1 MKFLFYGDDL
11 FFYLLKE
18 TFTFDI
24 GRVETFENT
33 FSEESILITD
43 NNIFNVENISFDNLK
58 KIYIYSDRVET
69 KFLKRYSDFINKM
82 SFHGRDEYIFFEK
95 FFTEKLDK
103 VKLNKRNKVIL
114 SDSFKDVIIPM
125 EDIEYFS
132 YDRNQKKS
140 FAIVDGNS
148 YFLKKSLTEI
158 EKFMEDSDFIRIERG
173 IILNIKKIKEIDY
186 KEEYVMT
193 NSGQK
198 VYLGRSILKKISENY
213 FEDFYRL

>member
-1 MKFLFYGDDL
+1 MNFLFYGDDL

-33 FSEESILITD
+33 FPEESILITD
-43 NNIFNVENISFDNLK
+43 NNIFNVENISFENLK

-69 KFLKRYSDFINKM
+69 KFLKRYSDFINKI

-95 FFTEKLDK
+95 FFTEEPDKIKLDG
-103 VKLNKRNKVIL
+103 RNKVIL
-114 SDSFKDVIIPM
+114 SDSFKDVIIPVG
-125 EDIEYFS
+125 DIEYFS

-173 IILNIKKIKEIDY
+173 IILNIKKVKEIDY

-198 VYLGRSILKKISENY
+198 IYLGRSILKKISENY
-213 FEDFYRL
+213 FENFYRL

>member
-24 GRVETFENT
+24 ERVENFENT
-33 FSEESILITD
+33 FPEESILITD
-43 NNIFNVENISFDNLK
+43 NNIFNVENISFSNLK
-58 KIYIYSDRVET
+58 KVYIYSDRVET
-69 KFLKRYSDFINKM
+69 KFLKRYSDFVNKI

-95 FFTEKLDK
+95 FFTEEPDKIKLDG
-103 VKLNKRNKVIL
+103 RNKVIL
-114 SDSFKDVIIPM
+114 SDSFKDVIIPVG
-125 EDIEYFS
+125 DIEYFS

-198 VYLGRSILKKISENY
+198 IYLGRSILKKISENY

>member
-1 MKFLFYGDDL
+1 MRFLFYGDDL

-24 GRVETFENT
+24 GRVESFENG
-33 FSEESILITD
+33 FAEESILITD
-43 NNIFNVENISFDNLK
+43 NNIFNVENISFENLK

-69 KFLKRYSDFINKM
+69 KFLK
-82 SFHGRDEYIFFEK
+82 K
-95 FFTEKLDK
+95 FFTPEQEK
-103 VKLNKRNKVIL
+103 VKLDRKNKVIL

-140 FAIVDGNS
+140 FAVIDGNP

-173 IILNIKKIKEIDY
+173 IILNIKKVKEIDY

-198 VYLGRSILKKISENY
+198 IYLGRSILKKISENY
-213 FEDFYRL
+213 FENFYRL

>member
-24 GRVETFENT
+24 GRVENFEKG
-33 FSEESILITD
+33 FPEETVLITD
-43 NNIFNVENISFDNLK
+43 NNIFNIENISFDNLK

-69 KFLKRYSDFINKM
+69 KFLKRYSDFINKI

-95 FFTEKLDK
+95 FFIEKLDK
-103 VKLNKRNKVIL
+103 VKLDKRNKVIL
-114 SDSFKDVIIPM
+114 SDSFKDVVIPM

-140 FAIVDGNS
+140 FVIVDGNS

-186 KEEYVMT
+186 KEEYLMT

-198 VYLGRSILKKISENY
+198 IYLGRSILKKISENY

>member
-24 GRVETFENT
+24 ERVENFEMC
-33 FSEESILITD
+33 FIEEIILITD
-43 NNIFNVENISFDNLK
+43 NNIFNIENIHFDNLK
-58 KIYIYSDRVET
+58 KMYIYSDRVET
-69 KFLKRYSDFINKM
+69 KFLKRYCNFINKI
-82 SFHGRDEYIFFEK
+82 SFQGRDEYIFL
-95 FFTEKLDK
+95 EKLLIEKQDRI
-103 VKLNKRNKVIL
+103 KLDKRNKVIL

-198 VYLGRSILKKISENY
+198 IYLGRSILKKISENY
-213 FEDFYRL
+213 FENFYRL

>member
-24 GRVETFENT
+24 ERVENFDICFIEK
-33 FSEESILITD
+33 SILITD
-43 NNIFNVENISFDNLK
+43 NNIFNIENMSFDNLK

-69 KFLKRYSDFINKM
+69 KFLKRYSDFINKI

-95 FFTEKLDK
+95 FFAEKLDK

-125 EDIEYFS
+125 GDIEYFS

-198 VYLGRSILKKISENY
+198 IYLGRSILKKISENY

>member
-1 MKFLFYGDDL
+1 MNFLFYGDDL

-24 GRVETFENT
+24 ERVENFEKGLA
-33 FSEESILITD
+33 EEAILITD
-43 NNIFNVENISFDNLK
+43 NNIFNIENISFDNLK
-58 KIYIYSDRVET
+58 KMYVYSDRVET
-69 KFLKRYSDFINKM
+69 KFLKRYSDYISKI

-95 FFTEKLDK
+95 FFAEKLDK
-103 VKLNKRNKVIL
+103 IRLDKRNKVIL

-158 EKFMEDSDFIRIERG
+158 ERFMEDSDFIRIERG

-198 VYLGRSILKKISENY
+198 IYLGRSILKKISENY
-213 FEDFYRL
+213 FMDFYRL

>member
-24 GRVETFENT
+24 ERVENFEMC
-33 FSEESILITD
+33 FIEEIILITD
-43 NNIFNVENISFDNLK
+43 NNIFNIENIHFDNLK
-58 KIYIYSDRVET
+58 KMYIYSDRVET
-69 KFLKRYSDFINKM
+69 KFLKRYSNFINKI
-82 SFHGRDEYIFFEK
+82 SFQGRDEYIFL
-95 FFTEKLDK
+95 EKLLIEKKEREKID
-103 VKLNKRNKVIL
+103 KRNKVIL

-198 VYLGRSILKKISENY
+198 IYLGRSILKKISENY
-213 FEDFYRL
+213 FENFYRL

>member
-24 GRVETFENT
+24 ERVENFEIC
-33 FSEESILITD
+33 FIEKSLITD
-43 NNIFNVENISFDNLK
+43 NNIFNIENISFDNLE

-198 VYLGRSILKKISENY
+198 IYLGRSILKKISENY

>member
-24 GRVETFENT
+24 ERIENFEIC
-33 FSEESILITD
+33 FIEKSILITD
-43 NNIFNVENISFDNLK
+43 NNIFNIENISFDNLK

-125 EDIEYFS
+125 EDIEY
-132 YDRNQKKS
+132 
-140 FAIVDGNS
+140 
-148 YFLKKSLTEI
+148 L
-158 EKFMEDSDFIRIERG
+158 
-173 IILNIKKIKEIDY
+173 
-186 KEEYVMT
+186 
-193 NSGQK
+193 
-198 VYLGRSILKKISENY
+198 
-213 FEDFYRL
+213 

>member
-1 MKFLFYGDDL
+1 MKVLFYGDDL

-24 GRVETFENT
+24 ERVENFEIC
-33 FSEESILITD
+33 FIEKSILITD
-43 NNIFNVENISFDNLK
+43 NNIFNIENISFDNLE

-193 NSGQK
+193 NNGQK
-198 VYLGRSILKKISENY
+198 IYLGRSILKKISENY

>member
-24 GRVETFENT
+24 GRVEAFENT
-33 FSEESILITD
+33 FPEESILITD
-43 NNIFNVENISFDNLK
+43 NNIFNVENISFSNLK
-58 KIYIYSDRVET
+58 KMYIYSDRVET
-69 KFLKRYSDFINKM
+69 KFLKRYSDFINKI

-95 FFTEKLDK
+95 FLTDEPDKIKLDG
-103 VKLNKRNKVIL
+103 RNKVIL
-114 SDSFKDVIIPM
+114 SDSFKDVIIPVG
-125 EDIEYFS
+125 DIEYFS

-173 IILNIKKIKEIDY
+173 IILNIKKVKEIDY

-198 VYLGRSILKKISENY
+198 IYLGRSILKKISENY
-213 FEDFYRL
+213 FENFYRL

>member
-24 GRVETFENT
+24 ERVENFEIC
-33 FSEESILITD
+33 FIEESILITD
-43 NNIFNVENISFDNLK
+43 NNIFNIENMSFDNLK

-140 FAIVDGNS
+140 
-148 YFLKKSLTEI
+148 LTEI

-198 VYLGRSILKKISENY
+198 IYLGRSILKKISENY

>member
-1 MKFLFYGDDL
+1 MRFLFYGDDL

-24 GRVETFENT
+24 GRVESFENG
-33 FSEESILITD
+33 FAEESILITD
-43 NNIFNVENISFDNLK
+43 NNIFNVENISLENLK

-95 FFTEKLDK
+95 FFTPEQEK
-103 VKLNKRNKVIL
+103 VKLDRKNKVIL

-140 FAIVDGNS
+140 FAVIDGNP

-173 IILNIKKIKEIDY
+173 IILNIKKVKEIDY

-198 VYLGRSILKKISENY
+198 IYLGRSILKKISENY
-213 FEDFYRL
+213 FENFYRL

>member
-18 TFTFDI
+18 TFTFEI
-24 GRVETFENT
+24 GRVETFEST
-33 FSEESILITD
+33 FPEESILITD
-43 NNIFNVENISFDNLK
+43 NNIFNVENISFSNLK
-58 KIYIYSDRVET
+58 KMYIYSDRVET

-198 VYLGRSILKKISENY
+198 IYLGRSILKKISENY

>member
-1 MKFLFYGDDL
+1 MRFLFYGDDL

-24 GRVETFENT
+24 GRVESFENG
-33 FSEESILITD
+33 FAEESILITD
-43 NNIFNVENISFDNLK
+43 NNIFNVENISFENLK

-95 FFTEKLDK
+95 FFTPEQEK
-103 VKLNKRNKVIL
+103 V
-114 SDSFKDVIIPM
+114 KDVIIPM

-140 FAIVDGNS
+140 FVVIDGNP

-173 IILNIKKIKEIDY
+173 IILNIKKVKEIDY

-198 VYLGRSILKKISENY
+198 IYLGRSILIKISENY
-213 FEDFYRL
+213 FENFHRL

>member
-24 GRVETFENT
+24 ERVENFEMC
-33 FSEESILITD
+33 FIEEIILITD
-43 NNIFNVENISFDNLK
+43 NNIFNIENIHFDNLK
-58 KIYIYSDRVET
+58 KMYIYSDRVET
-69 KFLKRYSDFINKM
+69 KFLKRYSNFINKI
-82 SFHGRDEYIFFEK
+82 SFQGRDEYIFL
-95 FFTEKLDK
+95 EKLLIEKQDRI
-103 VKLNKRNKVIL
+103 KLDKRNKVIL

-148 YFLKKSLTEI
+148 YF
-158 EKFMEDSDFIRIERG
+158 
-173 IILNIKKIKEIDY
+173 
-186 KEEYVMT
+186 
-193 NSGQK
+193 
-198 VYLGRSILKKISENY
+198 
-213 FEDFYRL
+213 

>member
-24 GRVETFENT
+24 ERVENFEMC
-33 FSEESILITD
+33 FIEEIILITD
-43 NNIFNVENISFDNLK
+43 NNIFNIENIHFDNLK
-58 KIYIYSDRVET
+58 KMYIYSDRVET
-69 KFLKRYSDFINKM
+69 KFLKRYSNFINKI
-82 SFHGRDEYIFFEK
+82 SFQGRDEYIFL
-95 FFTEKLDK
+95 EKLLIEKQDRI
-103 VKLNKRNKVIL
+103 KLEKRNKVIL

-193 NSGQK
+193 NSGQNI
-198 VYLGRSILKKISENY
+198 YLGRSILKKISENY
-213 FEDFYRL
+213 FENFYRL

>member
-24 GRVETFENT
+24 ERVENFEIC
-33 FSEESILITD
+33 FIEKSILITD
-43 NNIFNVENISFDNLK
+43 NNIFNIENISFDNLE

-103 VKLNKRNKVIL
+103 VKLNKQNKVIL

-158 EKFMEDSDFIRIERG
+158 EKFMENSDFIRIERG

-198 VYLGRSILKKISENY
+198 IYLGRSILKKISENY

>member
-18 TFTFDI
+18 TFTFEI
-24 GRVETFENT
+24 ERVETFEST
-33 FSEESILITD
+33 FPEESILITD
-43 NNIFNVENISFDNLK
+43 NNIFNVENISFSNLK
-58 KIYIYSDRVET
+58 KMYIYSDRVET

-114 SDSFKDVIIPM
+114 SDSFKDVIIPI

-198 VYLGRSILKKISENY
+198 IYLGRSILKKISENY
-213 FEDFYRL
+213 FENFYRL

>member
-18 TFTFDI
+18 TFTFEI
-24 GRVETFENT
+24 ERVETFEST
-33 FSEESILITD
+33 FPEESILITD
-43 NNIFNVENISFDNLK
+43 NNIFNVENISFSNLK
-58 KIYIYSDRVET
+58 KMYIYSDRVET

-114 SDSFKDVIIPM
+114 SDSFKDVIIPI

-198 VYLGRSILKKISENY
+198 IYLGRSILKKISENY

>member
-24 GRVETFENT
+24 ERVENFDICFIEK
-33 FSEESILITD
+33 SILITD
-43 NNIFNVENISFDNLK
+43 NNIFNIENMSFDNLK

-95 FFTEKLDK
+95 FFAEKLDK

-198 VYLGRSILKKISENY
+198 IYLGRSILKKISENY

>member
-24 GRVETFENT
+24 ERIENFEIC
-33 FSEESILITD
+33 FIEKSILITD
-43 NNIFNVENISFDNLK
+43 NNIFNIENISFDNLK

-148 YFLKKSLTEI
+148 YFLKTSLTEI
-158 EKFMEDSDFIRIERG
+158 EQFMEDSDFIRIERG

-198 VYLGRSILKKISENY
+198 IYLGRSILKKISENH

>member
-24 GRVETFENT
+24 ERIENFEIC
-33 FSEESILITD
+33 FIEKSILITD
-43 NNIFNVENISFDNLK
+43 NNIFNIENISFDNLK

-114 SDSFKDVIIPM
+114 SDRFKDVIIPM

-198 VYLGRSILKKISENY
+198 IYLGRSILKKISENY

>member
-18 TFTFDI
+18 
-24 GRVETFENT
+24 
-33 FSEESILITD
+33 ILITD
-43 NNIFNVENISFDNLK
+43 NNIFNIENIHFDNLK
-58 KIYIYSDRVET
+58 KMYIYSDRVET
-69 KFLKRYSDFINKM
+69 KFLKRYSNFINKI
-82 SFHGRDEYIFFEK
+82 SFQGRDEYIFL
-95 FFTEKLDK
+95 EKLLIEKQDRI
-103 VKLNKRNKVIL
+103 KLDKRNKVIL

-198 VYLGRSILKKISENY
+198 IYLGRSILKKISENY
-213 FEDFYRL
+213 FENFYRL

>member
-24 GRVETFENT
+24 ERVENFEMC
-33 FSEESILITD
+33 FIEEIILITD
-43 NNIFNVENISFDNLK
+43 NNIFNIENIHFDNLK
-58 KIYIYSDRVET
+58 KMYIYSDRVET
-69 KFLKRYSDFINKM
+69 KFLKRYSNFINKI
-82 SFHGRDEYIFFEK
+82 SFQGRDEYIFL
-95 FFTEKLDK
+95 EKLLIEKQDRI
-103 VKLNKRNKVIL
+103 KLDKRNKVIL

-158 EKFMEDSDFIRIERG
+158 DGGF
-173 IILNIKKIKEIDY
+173 
-186 KEEYVMT
+186 
-193 NSGQK
+193 
-198 VYLGRSILKKISENY
+198 
-213 FEDFYRL
+213 

>member
-24 GRVETFENT
+24 ERIENFEIC
-33 FSEESILITD
+33 FIEKSILITD
-43 NNIFNVENISFDNLK
+43 NNIFNIENISFDNLE

-198 VYLGRSILKKISENY
+198 IYLGRSILKKISENY

>member
-18 TFTFDI
+18 TFTFEI
-24 GRVETFENT
+24 ERVETFEST
-33 FSEESILITD
+33 FPEESILITD
-43 NNIFNVENISFDNLK
+43 NNIFNVENISFSNLK
-58 KIYIYSDRVET
+58 KMYIYSDRVET

-198 VYLGRSILKKISENY
+198 IYLGRSILKKISENY

>member
-24 GRVETFENT
+24 ERVENFEIC
-33 FSEESILITD
+33 FIEKSILITD
-43 NNIFNVENISFDNLK
+43 NNIFNIENISFDNLE

-198 VYLGRSILKKISENY
+198 IYLGRSILKKISENY

>member
-24 GRVETFENT
+24 ERVENFEIC
-33 FSEESILITD
+33 FIEKSILITD
-43 NNIFNVENISFDNLK
+43 NNIFNIENISFDNLE

-148 YFLKKSLTEI
+148 YFLKNHLQKLKNLWKI
-158 EKFMEDSDFIRIERG
+158 Q
-173 IILNIKKIKEIDY
+173 IL
-186 KEEYVMT
+186 
-193 NSGQK
+193 
-198 VYLGRSILKKISENY
+198 
-213 FEDFYRL
+213 

>member
-24 GRVETFENT
+24 GRVENFEKG
-33 FSEESILITD
+33 FPEETVLITD
-43 NNIFNVENISFDNLK
+43 NNIFNIENISFDNLK

-69 KFLKRYSDFINKM
+69 KFLKRYSDFINKI

-95 FFTEKLDK
+95 FFIEKLDK
-103 VKLNKRNKVIL
+103 VKLDKRNKVIL
-114 SDSFKDVIIPM
+114 SDSFKDVVIPM

-198 VYLGRSILKKISENY
+198 IYLGRSILKKISENY

>member
-24 GRVETFENT
+24 ERVENFEIC
-33 FSEESILITD
+33 FIEKSILITD
-43 NNIFNVENISFDNLK
+43 NNIFNIENISFDNLE

-140 FAIVDGNS
+140 FAIVDVNS

-198 VYLGRSILKKISENY
+198 IYLGRSILKKISENY

>member
-24 GRVETFENT
+24 ERIENFEIC
-33 FSEESILITD
+33 FIEKSILITD
-43 NNIFNVENISFDNLK
+43 NNIFNIENISFDNLK

-198 VYLGRSILKKISENY
+198 IYLGRSILKKISENH

>member
-18 TFTFDI
+18 TFTLDI
-24 GRVETFENT
+24 KRVENFEKDFVDET
-33 FSEESILITD
+33 VLITD
-43 NNIFNVENISFDNLK
+43 NNIFNVGNISFENLK
-58 KIYIYSDRVET
+58 KIYIYSDRIET
-69 KFLKRYSDFINKM
+69 KFLKKYRDFINKI

-95 FFTEKLDK
+95 FFTQESPKEKLDG
-103 VKLNKRNKVIL
+103 RNKVIL

-140 FAIVDGNS
+140 FAIVNGSS

-173 IILNIKKIKEIDY
+173 IILNIKKIKEVDY
-186 KEEYVMT
+186 KEEYIMT

-198 VYLGRSILKKISENY
+198 IYLGRSILKKISENY
-213 FEDFYRL
+213 FENFYRL